1 MAALTTNVSGVN
13 QLRILLSTATTQLY
27 FTGAV
32 DGQQLTLTLQQD
44 ATGGRLVTSG
54 NCPGLVL
61 PSATANDDTTQVLVY
76 DASNNSWD
84 TSLVGVAANSMA
96 LSAKITTAAIA
107 WSKGLY
113 TLGSSGAI
121 TETVTNPVSGPPG
134 VGNDGEVMTFCNITA
149 HAHAVTMATAS
160 TVNAVNTTITTAGAV
175 GNAFSI
181 MAFSGNVYI
190 VAASGALTLS

>member
-13 QLRILLSTATTQLY
+13 AIRLLLATATTQLY

-61 PSATANDDTTQVLVY
+61 PSATANDDITQVLVY

-84 TSLVGVAANSMA
+84 TSLVGVTATSQTLN
-96 LSAKITTAAIA
+96 TTTTNTSLAWTKGAYAI
-107 WSKGLY
+107 
-113 TLGSSGAI
+113 SGAAATTLTI
-121 TETVTNPVSGPPG
+121 TNPVSGPPG
-134 VGNDGEVMTFCNITA
+134 VGNDGEVMWFTNTTA
-149 HAHAVTMATAS
+149 HAHAVTMTTTQS
-160 TVNAVNTTITTAGAV
+160 INKSSTTITTAGAI
-175 GNAFSI
+175 GNSVQL
-181 MAFSGNVYI
+181 MAFGGNVY
-190 VAASGALTLS
+190 VVSASGVTTLS